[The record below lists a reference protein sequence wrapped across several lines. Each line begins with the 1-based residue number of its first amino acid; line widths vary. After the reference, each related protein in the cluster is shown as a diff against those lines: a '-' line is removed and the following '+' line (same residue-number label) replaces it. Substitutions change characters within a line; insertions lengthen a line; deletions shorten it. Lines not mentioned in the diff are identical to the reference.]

1 MTTPLTA
8 YIDMEF
14 AGIYGTHQRMQIPIE
29 IGVVL
34 HNPETDALSF
44 AGKPF
49 QADIEVELWKNILND
64 VGKRVD
70 AHRRVF
76 NLAEPA
82 RTQTFDHRFHLGSA
96 GARKA
101 RTAIAEVNNDLRLF
115 MQALNSRNIGTL
127 VFFARQREMVA
138 FRQARV
144 WTDGFLTRDIQHE
157 IAHAMQ
163 LREQIS
169 LDRMSMIIGFG
180 ISSTT
185 IKSLHL
191 SYTIPPQYQ
200 YVIKPHKAIGDAARM
215 FLVDREFGQY
225 QTEVMAGIE
234 DHLLQYEKAR
244 EAARVLRE
252 DVQTDVPGDQ
262 EPDENG
268 SGNAEISGFPL
279 C

>member
-34 HNPETDALSF
+34 HDPDTNVLSF

-49 QADIEVELWKNILND
+49 HADIEVELWKNILND

-70 AHRRVF
+70 ARRRVF
-76 NLAEPA
+76 NLAKPA
-82 RTQTFDHRFHLGSA
+82 LTQTFDHRFHLSPA

-101 RTAIAEVNNDLRLF
+101 RTAIAAVDCDLRLF

-144 WTDGFLTRDIQHE
+144 RTDGFLTRDIQHE
-157 IAHAMQ
+157 IAHAVQ
-163 LREQIS
+163 LKEQIS
-169 LDRMSMIIGFG
+169 LDRMSMITGFG
-180 ISSTT
+180 ITSTT
-185 IKSLHL
+185 IRSTHL
-191 SYTIPPQYQ
+191 SYTIPQQYQ

-215 FLVDREFGQY
+215 FLVDMEFRLY
-225 QTEVMAGIE
+225 QKETRAGIE
-234 DHLLQYEKAR
+234 DHILQYEEAK
-244 EAARVLRE
+244 EAARIERE
-252 DVQTDVPGDQ
+252 GVQPDVPTERD
-262 EPDENG
+262 PD
-268 SGNAEISGFPL
+268 IL
-279 C
+279 

>member
-1 MTTPLTA
+1 MTNLLTA

-34 HNPETDALSF
+34 HDPVTDALSF

-49 QADIEVELWKNILND
+49 HADIEVELWKNILND

-70 AHRRVF
+70 ARRRVF

-82 RTQTFDHRFHLGSA
+82 RTQPFEHRFHLSPA

-101 RTAIAEVNNDLRLF
+101 RTAITAVNTDLRLF

-127 VFFARQREMVA
+127 VFFARQREIVA

-144 WTDGFLTRDIQHE
+144 RTDGFLTRDIQHE
-157 IAHAMQ
+157 IAHVMH
-163 LREQIS
+163 LKEQIS
-169 LDRMSMIIGFG
+169 LDRMSLIIGFG
-180 ISSTT
+180 ITSTT
-185 IKSLHL
+185 IRSAHL
-191 SYTIPPQYQ
+191 SYTVPQQFQ

-215 FLVDREFGQY
+215 FLVDMEFGQY
-225 QTEVMAGIE
+225 VKETCAGIE
-234 DHLLQYEKAR
+234 DHILQYEKAR
-244 EAARVLRE
+244 ETARILR
-252 DVQTDVPGDQ
+252 
-262 EPDENG
+262 DETQAG
-268 SGNAEISGFPL
+268 TPAERGQSND
-279 C
+279 

>member
-1 MTTPLTA
+1 MTAPLTA

-34 HNPETDALSF
+34 HDPKTDALSF

-70 AHRRVF
+70 SRRRVF
-76 NLAEPA
+76 NLADTA
-82 RTQTFDHRFHLGSA
+82 RTQQFDHRFHLSPS

-101 RTAIAEVNNDLRLF
+101 RTAIAAANADLRLF

-144 WTDGFLTRDIQHE
+144 RTDGFLTRDIQHE
-157 IAHAMQ
+157 IASAMQ
-163 LREQIS
+163 LKEQIS
-169 LDRMSMIIGFG
+169 LDRMSLIIGFG
-180 ISSTT
+180 ITSTT
-185 IKSLHL
+185 IKSAHL
-191 SYTIPPQYQ
+191 SYMIPPQYQ
-200 YVIKPHKAIGDAARM
+200 YVIKPHKAIGDSARM
-215 FLVDREFGQY
+215 FLVDMEFGKY
-225 QTEVMAGIE
+225 QKETCAGIK
-234 DHLLQYEKAR
+234 DHILQYEKAR
-244 EAARVLRE
+244 EAARIQRDEEQGAVSDERE
-252 DVQTDVPGDQ
+252 QGMH
-262 EPDENG
+262 
-268 SGNAEISGFPL
+268 
-279 C
+279 

>member
-1 MTTPLTA
+1 MTAPLTT

-34 HNPETDALSF
+34 HDPATDALSF

-49 QADIEVELWKNILND
+49 RADIEVELWKNILND

-70 AHRRVF
+70 ARRRVF

-82 RTQTFDHRFHLGSA
+82 RTQPFDHRFHMSPA

-101 RTAIAEVNNDLRLF
+101 RTAIAAVNAELRLF

-127 VFFARQREMVA
+127 VFFARQLEMVA

-144 WTDGFLTRDIQHE
+144 RTDGFLTRDIQHE
-157 IAHAMQ
+157 IAHAVQ
-163 LREQIS
+163 LKEQIS
-169 LDRMSMIIGFG
+169 LDRMSMVIGFG
-180 ISSTT
+180 ITSTT
-185 IKSLHL
+185 IRSLHL

-215 FLVDREFGQY
+215 FLVDMEFGRY
-225 QTEVMAGIE
+225 QKESRASIE
-234 DHLLQYEKAR
+234 DHIRQYEMAR
-244 EAARVLRE
+244 EAARIQRDGLGPDMPV
-252 DVQTDVPGDQ
+252 
-262 EPDENG
+262 EPD
-268 SGNAEISGFPL
+268 SGDN
-279 C
+279 

>member
-1 MTTPLTA
+1 MTAPLTA

-34 HNPETDALSF
+34 HDPDTDALSF

-70 AHRRVF
+70 ARRRVF
-76 NLAEPA
+76 HLADTA
-82 RTQTFDHRFHLGSA
+82 RTQPFDHRFHLGSG

-101 RTAIAEVNNDLRLF
+101 RTAIAAVNNDLRIF

-127 VFFARQREMVA
+127 VFFARQREIVA
-138 FRQARV
+138 FRQAQVR
-144 WTDGFLTRDIQHE
+144 TDGFLTRDIQHE
-157 IAHAMQ
+157 IAHTMQ
-163 LREQIS
+163 LKEQIS
-169 LDRMSMIIGFG
+169 LDRMSLIIGFG
-180 ISSTT
+180 LTSTT
-185 IKSLHL
+185 IRSAHL

-215 FLVDREFGQY
+215 FLVDMDFGQY
-225 QTEVMAGIE
+225 QKETGAGIK
-234 DHLLQYEKAR
+234 DHILQYEKVR
-244 EAARVLRE
+244 EAARIQKDEAL
-252 DVQTDVPGDQ
+252 
-262 EPDENG
+262 PDIP
-268 SGNAEISGFPL
+268 AEQDP
-279 C
+279 CDN

>member
-1 MTTPLTA
+1 MTPPLTA

-34 HNPETDALSF
+34 HDPSTDALSF
-44 AGKPF
+44 IGKPF

-70 AHRRVF
+70 SCRRVF
-76 NLAEPA
+76 NLTEPA
-82 RTQTFDHRFHLGSA
+82 RTRTFDHRFHLSPS

-101 RTAIAEVNNDLRLF
+101 RTAIAAVNTDLRLF

-138 FRQARV
+138 FRQARIR
-144 WTDGFLTRDIQHE
+144 TDGFLTRDIQHE
-157 IAHAMQ
+157 IAHTMQ
-163 LREQIS
+163 LKEQIS
-169 LDRMSMIIGFG
+169 LDRMSLIIGFG

-185 IKSLHL
+185 IKSAHL
-191 SYTIPPQYQ
+191 SYTIPKQYQ

-215 FLVDREFGQY
+215 FLVDMEFGQY
-225 QTEVMAGIE
+225 QKEIRAGIE
-234 DHLLQYEKAR
+234 EHILKYEKAR
-244 EAARVLRE
+244 EAARLQKAE
-252 DVQTDVPGDQ
+252 TQPDVPDKREQ
-262 EPDENG
+262 SNT
-268 SGNAEISGFPL
+268 
-279 C
+279 

>member
-34 HNPETDALSF
+34 HDPATNALSF
-44 AGKPF
+44 SGKPF
-49 QADIEVELWKNILND
+49 HTDIDVELWKNILND

-70 AHRRVF
+70 ARRRVF

-82 RTQTFDHRFHLGSA
+82 CTRQFDHRFHLSPA

-101 RTAIAEVNNDLRLF
+101 RTAIAAVNTDLHLF
-115 MQALNSRNIGTL
+115 MQALNSWNIGTI
-127 VFFARQREMVA
+127 VFFARQREIVA
-138 FRQARV
+138 FRQAQVR
-144 WTDGFLTRDIQHE
+144 TDGFLTRDIQHE

-163 LREQIS
+163 LKEQIS

-180 ISSTT
+180 ITSTA
-185 IKSLHL
+185 IRSAHL
-191 SYTIPPQYQ
+191 SYTIPKQYQ

-215 FLVDREFGQY
+215 FLVDMEFGRY
-225 QTEVMAGIE
+225 HMETRAKILE
-234 DHLLQYEKAR
+234 HLRQYEKAR
-244 EAARVLRE
+244 EAERVQKDRS
-252 DVQTDVPGDQ
+252 QTDIPEVQDPG
-262 EPDENG
+262 N
-268 SGNAEISGFPL
+268 N
-279 C
+279 

>member
-1 MTTPLTA
+1 MTAPLTA

-34 HNPETDALSF
+34 HDPATDALSF

-70 AHRRVF
+70 ARRRVF

-82 RTQTFDHRFHLGSA
+82 RTQQFDHRFHLSPA

-101 RTAIAEVNNDLRLF
+101 RTAIAAVNTDLRLF

-144 WTDGFLTRDIQHE
+144 RTDGFLTRDIQHE
-157 IAHAMQ
+157 ISHAMQ
-163 LREQIS
+163 LKEQIS
-169 LDRMSMIIGFG
+169 LDRMSLIIGFD

-185 IKSLHL
+185 IRSAHL
-191 SYTIPPQYQ
+191 SYTIPQQYQ

-215 FLVDREFGQY
+215 FLVDMEFGQY
-225 QTEVMAGIE
+225 QKETRAGIV
-234 DHLLQYEKAR
+234 DHVLQYEKAR
-244 EAARVLRE
+244 EAARIQKEGGQSDLPAE
-252 DVQTDVPGDQ
+252 MEPGD
-262 EPDENG
+262 N
-268 SGNAEISGFPL
+268 
-279 C
+279 

>member
-1 MTTPLTA
+1 MTAPLTA

-34 HNPETDALSF
+34 HDPDTDALSC

-70 AHRRVF
+70 ARRRVF
-76 NLAEPA
+76 HLADTA
-82 RTQTFDHRFHLGSA
+82 RTQPFDHRFHLGSG

-101 RTAIAEVNNDLRLF
+101 RTAIAAVNNDLRLF

-144 WTDGFLTRDIQHE
+144 RTDGFLTRDIQHE
-157 IAHAMQ
+157 IAHTMQ
-163 LREQIS
+163 LKEQIS
-169 LDRMSMIIGFG
+169 LDRMSLIIGFG
-180 ISSTT
+180 ITSTT
-185 IKSLHL
+185 IRSAHL
-191 SYTIPPQYQ
+191 SYSIPQQFQ

-225 QTEVMAGIE
+225 QKETRAGIE
-234 DHLLQYEKAR
+234 EHLLHYEKAR
-244 EAARVLRE
+244 ETARIQKVE
-252 DVQTDVPGDQ
+252 VQSGVPP
-262 EPDENG
+262 EPDRG
-268 SGNAEISGFPL
+268 GI
-279 C
+279 

>member
-1 MTTPLTA
+1 MTSPLTA

-34 HNPETDALSF
+34 HDPATDALSF

-49 QADIEVELWKNILND
+49 HADIEVELWKNILND
-64 VGKRVD
+64 LGKRVD

-76 NLAEPA
+76 NLAIPA
-82 RTQTFDHRFHLGSA
+82 RTRPFDHRFHLSSA
-96 GARKA
+96 SARKA
-101 RTAIAEVNNDLRLF
+101 RLAISEVNTDLRLF

-144 WTDGFLTRDIQHE
+144 RTDGFLTRDIQHE
-157 IAHAMQ
+157 IAHTMQ
-163 LREQIS
+163 LKEQIS

-180 ISSTT
+180 ITSTT
-185 IKSLHL
+185 IRSAHL
-191 SYTIPPQYQ
+191 SYTIPRQYE

-215 FLVDREFGQY
+215 FLVDMEFCKY
-225 QTEVMAGIE
+225 LKETRVSIE
-234 DHLLQYEKAR
+234 DHMLLYEKAR
-244 EAARVLRE
+244 ETARILRE
-252 DVQTDVPGDQ
+252 EAQPDTQVDPDPGD
-262 EPDENG
+262 NG
-268 SGNAEISGFPL
+268 
-279 C
+279 

>member
-1 MTTPLTA
+1 MTAPLTA

-34 HNPETDALSF
+34 HDPATDALSF

-49 QADIEVELWKNILND
+49 HADIEVELWKNILND

-70 AHRRVF
+70 ARRRVF
-76 NLAEPA
+76 NLADTA
-82 RTQTFDHRFHLGSA
+82 RTQPFDHRFHLSPA

-101 RTAIAEVNNDLRLF
+101 RTAITAVNTDLRLF
-115 MQALNSRNIGTL
+115 MQALNCRNIGTL

-144 WTDGFLTRDIQHE
+144 RTDGFLTRDIQHE

-163 LREQIS
+163 LKEQIS

-180 ISSTT
+180 ITSTT
-185 IKSLHL
+185 IRSAHL
-191 SYTIPPQYQ
+191 SYTIPQQYQ

-215 FLVDREFGQY
+215 FLVDMEFGQY
-225 QTEVMAGIE
+225 QKETRAGIK
-234 DHLLQYEKAR
+234 DHLLHYEMAR
-244 EAARVLRE
+244 EAARIERE
-252 DVQTDVPGDQ
+252 D
-262 EPDENG
+262 ELPDKPAKPEQ
-268 SGNAEISGFPL
+268 GNKG
-279 C
+279 CN

>member
-49 QADIEVELWKNILND
+49 QADIDVELWKNILNE

-70 AHRRVF
+70 ARRRVF

-96 GARKA
+96 GVRQA
-101 RTAIAEVNNDLRLF
+101 RTAIVVVNNDLRLF

-138 FRQARV
+138 FHQARV
-144 WTDGFLTRDIQHE
+144 RTDGFLTRDIQHE

-163 LREQIS
+163 LKEQIS
-169 LDRMSMIIGFG
+169 LDRVSMIIGFG

-191 SYTIPPQYQ
+191 SYTIPSQYQ

-215 FLVDREFGQY
+215 FLLDMEFAQH
-225 QTEVMAGIE
+225 QKETRAGIE
-234 DHLLQYEKAR
+234 EHILQYERAKETSRILTAEMQPDIKPEKKR
-244 EAARVLRE
+244 
-252 DVQTDVPGDQ
+252 GD
-262 EPDENG
+262 N
-268 SGNAEISGFPL
+268 
-279 C
+279 

>member
-1 MTTPLTA
+1 MTAPLTA

-34 HNPETDALSF
+34 HDPATDALSF

-70 AHRRVF
+70 ARRRVF
-76 NLAEPA
+76 NLANTA
-82 RTQTFDHRFHLGSA
+82 RTQQFDHRFHLSPA

-101 RTAIAEVNNDLRLF
+101 RTAITAVNIDLRLF

-144 WTDGFLTRDIQHE
+144 RTDGFLTRDIQHE

-163 LREQIS
+163 LKEQIS

-180 ISSTT
+180 ISSTM
-185 IKSLHL
+185 IRSAHL
-191 SYTIPPQYQ
+191 SYTIPQQYQ

-215 FLVDREFGQY
+215 FLVDLEFGQY
-225 QTEVMAGIE
+225 LKETRAGIK
-234 DHLLQYEKAR
+234 DHLLHYEKAR
-244 EAARVLRE
+244 EAARIERDDELP
-252 DVQTDVPGDQ
+252 DIPA
-262 EPDENG
+262 EPEH
-268 SGNAEISGFPL
+268 GNKSFN
-279 C
+279 

>member
-34 HNPETDALSF
+34 HDPGTDALSF
-44 AGKPF
+44 TGKPF
-49 QADIEVELWKNILND
+49 PADIEVELWKNILND

-70 AHRRVF
+70 SRRRVF

-82 RTQTFDHRFHLGSA
+82 CTQPFDHRFHLSPA

-101 RTAIAEVNNDLRLF
+101 RTAIAAVNADLLRF
-115 MQALNSRNIGTL
+115 MQSLNGRTIGTM

-144 WTDGFLTRDIQHE
+144 RTDGFLTRDIQHE

-163 LREQIS
+163 LKEQIS
-169 LDRMSMIIGFG
+169 LDRMSIIIGFG
-180 ISSTT
+180 ITSTT
-185 IKSLHL
+185 IQSAHL
-191 SYTIPPQYQ
+191 SYPIPRQYQ

-215 FLVDREFGQY
+215 FLVDMEFGKY
-225 QTEVMAGIE
+225 LNETRVGIK
-234 DHLLQYEKAR
+234 DHMLLYEKAR
-244 EAARVLRE
+244 ETARIQRE
-252 DVQTDVPGDQ
+252 EVQPCQPVDQ
-262 EPDENG
+262 NQGET
-268 SGNAEISGFPL
+268 
-279 C
+279 

>member
-34 HNPETDALSF
+34 HDPDTNALSF

-49 QADIEVELWKNILND
+49 HADIEVELWKNILNN

-70 AHRRVF
+70 ARRRVF
-76 NLAEPA
+76 NLAKPA
-82 RTQTFDHRFHLGSA
+82 LTQTFDHRFHLSPA

-101 RTAIAEVNNDLRLF
+101 RTAIATVDSDLRIF

-144 WTDGFLTRDIQHE
+144 RTDGFLTRDIQHE

-163 LREQIS
+163 LKEQIS
-169 LDRMSMIIGFG
+169 LDRMSMITGFG
-180 ISSTT
+180 ITSTT
-185 IKSLHL
+185 IKSAHL

-215 FLVDREFGQY
+215 FLVDMEFRQY
-225 QTEVMAGIE
+225 QNETRAGIQ
-234 DHLLQYEKAR
+234 DHILQYEKAK
-244 EAARVLRE
+244 EAARIERE
-252 DVQTDVPGDQ
+252 GVP
-262 EPDENG
+262 PD
-268 SGNAEISGFPL
+268 IPL
-279 C
+279 ERDPDTN

>member
-1 MTTPLTA
+1 MTSPLTA

-34 HNPETDALSF
+34 HDPSTDALSF

-49 QADIEVELWKNILND
+49 PTGIEVELLKNILND

-70 AHRRVF
+70 ARRRVF

-82 RTQTFDHRFHLGSA
+82 RTQPFDHRFHLSPA

-101 RTAIAEVNNDLRLF
+101 RTAIAAVNTDLRLF
-115 MQALNSRNIGTL
+115 MQALNSRNIRTL
-127 VFFARQREMVA
+127 VFFARQREQVA

-144 WTDGFLTRDIQHE
+144 RTDRFLTRDIQHE
-157 IAHAMQ
+157 IAHAVQ
-163 LREQIS
+163 LKEQIS
-169 LDRMSMIIGFG
+169 LDRMSLIIGFG
-180 ISSTT
+180 ITSTT
-185 IKSLHL
+185 IRSAHL

-225 QTEVMAGIE
+225 PKETRVGIE
-234 DHLLQYEKAR
+234 DHIQQYEKAR
-244 EAARVLRE
+244 DAARIQR
-252 DVQTDVPGDQ
+252 DGVQSDMPIEQD
-262 EPDENG
+262 PDDN
-268 SGNAEISGFPL
+268 
-279 C
+279 

>member
-34 HNPETDALSF
+34 HDPATDALSF

-70 AHRRVF
+70 ARRRVF
-76 NLAEPA
+76 NLAKPA
-82 RTQTFDHRFHLGSA
+82 LTQPFDHRFHQSPA

-101 RTAIAEVNNDLRLF
+101 RTAIAAVNTDLRLF

-144 WTDGFLTRDIQHE
+144 RTDGFLTRDIQHE

-163 LREQIS
+163 LKEQIS
-169 LDRMSMIIGFG
+169 LDRMSLIIGFG
-180 ISSTT
+180 ISSTR
-185 IKSLHL
+185 IRSAHL
-191 SYTIPPQYQ
+191 SYTIPSQFQ

-215 FLVDREFGQY
+215 FLVDMEFGQY
-225 QTEVMAGIE
+225 QKETRQGIE
-234 DHLLQYEKAR
+234 DHILQYEKAR
-244 EAARVLRE
+244 EDARIMRE
-252 DVQTDVPGDQ
+252 EEQGTVSGEHDPGT
-262 EPDENG
+262 P
-268 SGNAEISGFPL
+268 
-279 C
+279 

>member
-1 MTTPLTA
+1 MTATLTA

-34 HNPETDALSF
+34 HDPKTDALSF

-49 QADIEVELWKNILND
+49 QADVEVELWKNILNN

-70 AHRRVF
+70 SRRRVF
-76 NLAEPA
+76 NLADTS
-82 RTQTFDHRFHLGSA
+82 RTQQFDHRFHLSPD

-101 RTAIAEVNNDLRLF
+101 RTAIAAANADLRLF
-115 MQALNSRNIGTL
+115 MQALNRRNIGTL

-144 WTDGFLTRDIQHE
+144 RTDGFLTRDIQHE

-163 LREQIS
+163 LKEQIS
-169 LDRMSMIIGFG
+169 LDRMSLIIGFG
-180 ISSTT
+180 ITSTT
-185 IKSLHL
+185 IKSAHL
-191 SYTIPPQYQ
+191 SYTIPPQFQ

-215 FLVDREFGQY
+215 FLVDMEFKKFQNE
-225 QTEVMAGIE
+225 TSAGIK
-234 DHLLQYEKAR
+234 DHILQYEKAR
-244 EAARVLRE
+244 EDARIQREAEPGAVLDER
-252 DVQTDVPGDQ
+252 D
-262 EPDENG
+262 PDM
-268 SGNAEISGFPL
+268 P
-279 C
+279 

>member
-34 HNPETDALSF
+34 HDPANDALSF

-49 QADIEVELWKNILND
+49 KADIEVELWKNILND
-64 VGKRVD
+64 VGKRVN
-70 AHRRVF
+70 ARRRVF

-82 RTQTFDHRFHLGSA
+82 RTQPFDHRFHLSPA

-101 RTAIAEVNNDLRLF
+101 RMAITAVNTDLRLF

-127 VFFARQREMVA
+127 VFFARQREMIA
-138 FRQARV
+138 FRQAHIR
-144 WTDGFLTRDIQHE
+144 TDGFLTRDIQQE
-157 IAHAMQ
+157 IAHVMQ

-169 LDRMSMIIGFG
+169 LDRMSLIIGFG
-180 ISSTT
+180 LTRSTIRST
-185 IKSLHL
+185 HL
-191 SYTIPPQYQ
+191 SYTVPKQYE
-200 YVIKPHKAIGDAARM
+200 YVIKPHKAIGDASRM

-225 QTEVMAGIE
+225 QKETRTGIL
-234 DHLLQYEKAR
+234 DHILQYEKER
-244 EAARVLRE
+244 EAARIRRDE
-252 DVQTDVPGDQ
+252 DQSIIPVEHD
-262 EPDENG
+262 PD
-268 SGNAEISGFPL
+268 AT
-279 C
+279 

>member
-34 HNPETDALSF
+34 HDPDTTDTLSF
-44 AGKPF
+44 TGKPF
-49 QADIEVELWKNILND
+49 HADIEVELWKNILND

-70 AHRRVF
+70 ARRRVF

-82 RTQTFDHRFHLGSA
+82 RTQPFDHRFHLSPT

-101 RTAIAEVNNDLRLF
+101 RTAITAVNADLRLF

-144 WTDGFLTRDIQHE
+144 RTDGFLTRDIQHE
-157 IAHAMQ
+157 IAHVMQ
-163 LREQIS
+163 LKEQIS

-180 ISSTT
+180 ITNTT
-185 IKSLHL
+185 IRSAHF
-191 SYTIPPQYQ
+191 SYTIPKQYQ

-215 FLVDREFGQY
+215 FLVDMEFGQY
-225 QTEVMAGIE
+225 QKETRGGIV
-234 DHLLQYEKAR
+234 DHILQYEKAR
-244 EAARVLRE
+244 EYARITRDE
-252 DVQTDVPGDQ
+252 EQPGIPFEQD
-262 EPDENG
+262 PSD
-268 SGNAEISGFPL
+268 S
-279 C
+279 

>member
-1 MTTPLTA
+1 MTSPLTA

-34 HNPETDALSF
+34 HDPVTDALSF

-49 QADIEVELWKNILND
+49 PADVEVELWKNILND

-70 AHRRVF
+70 SRRRVF

-82 RTQTFDHRFHLGSA
+82 RTQQFDHRYHLSPA

-101 RTAIAEVNNDLRLF
+101 RQAIDAVNNELRLF

-127 VFFARQREMVA
+127 VFFARQREQVA

-144 WTDGFLTRDIQHE
+144 RTDGFLTRDIQHE
-157 IAHAMQ
+157 ISHAVQ
-163 LREQIS
+163 LKEQIS
-169 LDRMSMIIGFG
+169 LDRMSMVIGFG
-180 ISSTT
+180 ITSTT
-185 IKSLHL
+185 IRSAHL
-191 SYTIPPQYQ
+191 SYSIPSQYQ

-215 FLVDREFGQY
+215 FLVDREFGQFPKE
-225 QTEVMAGIE
+225 TRAGIE
-234 DHLLQYEKAR
+234 DHILQYEKAR
-244 EAARVLRE
+244 DAARI
-252 DVQTDVPGDQ
+252 PGDGVHPYLPADQ
-262 EPDENG
+262 EPDDN
-268 SGNAEISGFPL
+268 
-279 C
+279 

>member
-1 MTTPLTA
+1 MTTHLTA

-34 HNPETDALSF
+34 HNPETDVLSF

-49 QADIEVELWKNILND
+49 RADVEVELWKNILND

-70 AHRRVF
+70 SRRRVF
-76 NLAEPA
+76 NLADTV
-82 RTQTFDHRFHLGSA
+82 RTQQFDHRFHLSPA

-101 RTAIAEVNNDLRLF
+101 RTAIAAVNADLRLF

-144 WTDGFLTRDIQHE
+144 RTDGFLTRDIQQE
-157 IAHAMQ
+157 IAHEMQ
-163 LREQIS
+163 LKEQIS
-169 LDRMSMIIGFG
+169 LDRMSLIIGFG
-180 ISSTT
+180 ITSNS
-185 IKSLHL
+185 IKSAHL
-191 SYTIPPQYQ
+191 SFTIPPQYQ

-215 FLVDREFGQY
+215 FLVDMEFRQY
-225 QTEVMAGIE
+225 LTETRAGLK
-234 DHLLQYEKAR
+234 DHILQYEKAR
-244 EAARVLRE
+244 AAERIQIE
-252 DVQTDVPGDQ
+252 EEQGPVQ
-262 EPDENG
+262 DEQDPNM
-268 SGNAEISGFPL
+268 P
-279 C
+279 